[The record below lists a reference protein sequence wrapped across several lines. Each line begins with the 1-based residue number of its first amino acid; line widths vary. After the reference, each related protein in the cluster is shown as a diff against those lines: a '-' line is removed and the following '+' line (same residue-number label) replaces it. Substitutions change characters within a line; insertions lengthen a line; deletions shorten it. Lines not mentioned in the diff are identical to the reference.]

1 MLVPFIGLFFLTL
14 SAGITFYALSKY
26 RPFRLLLFAYYVA
39 SPCFLIFGFLQNWS
53 MGDYLFLWIFG
64 TWAGV
69 LVYLAAFAVTTVV
82 VSSRLRLSRLAAPF
96 AVFSLL
102 LLTAE
107 AYSFATHLE
116 PADSESSGTPF
127 LVGVGEPDLPNIYHI
142 ILDGYDSGLFPQT
155 LSPEYR
161 SALAGFVNFRE
172 NVALY
177 PSTRMSLSSIFSGK
191 RQGGDVSAPE
201 YMRRAFNSDDSFLY
215 WLKNAGY
222 ATIAYGP
229 QVYKFELGLF
239 DHMTYHR
246 QNPDGDSLLQLNTS
260 TFKRLWIWANSPRL
274 FTRLL
279 KSTEWFIQYGGS
291 DLRLVKNGK
300 FLPYSVPITSY
311 HSFLNILEQEPEL
324 PASGRYTLI
333 HLTIPHRPSVLAPD
347 CSYDDGGRE
356 TSQLEQAAC
365 ATKLLVDFVERLK
378 KLGRFD
384 GSLVI
389 AQADHGIYQLDSD
402 AHTHAPERISLQALL
417 LIKPIGSNGALA
429 VSNVKSTVVDIA
441 PTLLKAVGVEN
452 QLETEG
458 ASLLKTMSGTQLVQ
472 MD

>member
-1 MLVPFIGLFFLTL
+1 MVPFISLFLLTL
-14 SAGITFYALSKY
+14 SAGIAFYALSKY
-26 RPFRLLLFAYYVA
+26 RPFRLLLFAYYVGG
-39 SPCFLIFGFLQNWS
+39 PFFLVFGFLQNWS
-53 MGDYLFLWIFG
+53 MGVYFFLWVFG

-69 LVYLAAFAVTTVV
+69 LVYLAAFVVTTVF
-82 VSSRLRLSRLAAPF
+82 VSSRLRLSGLAAPF

-107 AYSFATHLE
+107 AHSFVTQLE
-116 PADSESSGTPF
+116 PADPESSGTQF
-127 LVGVGEPDLPNIYHI
+127 LVGVEQADLPNVYHI
-142 ILDGYDSGLFPQT
+142 ILDGYDGGLFPQT

-161 SALAGFVNFRE
+161 SALAGFVNFPE

-177 PSTRMSLSSIFSGK
+177 PSTRMSLPSIFSGK
-191 RQGGDVSAPE
+191 RQGGDVSGPE

-215 WLKNAGY
+215 WLKKVGY
-222 ATIAYGP
+222 TTVAYGLEM
-229 QVYKFELGLF
+229 YEFELGLF
-239 DHMTYHR
+239 DHVIYHR
-246 QNPDGDSLLQLNTS
+246 QNPEADSLLEMNTA
-260 TFKRLWIWANSPRL
+260 TFKRLWLWANSPRL

-279 KSTEWFIQYGGS
+279 LSTEWFIQYGGR
-291 DLRLVKNGK
+291 DLRLVRNGK
-300 FLPYSVPITSY
+300 FLPFSVPITSY
-311 HSFLNILEQEPEL
+311 LSFLNVLEQEAEL
-324 PASGRYTLI
+324 PARGRYTLI
-333 HLTIPHRPSVLAPD
+333 HLAIPHQPEVLAPD

-378 KLGRFD
+378 ELGRFD

-389 AQADHGIYQLDSD
+389 AHADHGVYELVSD
-402 AHTHAPERISLQALL
+402 AESHSPERVSLQALL

-452 QLETEG
+452 QLEADG
-458 ASLLKTMSGTQLVQ
+458 ASLLEAMSGTGLVQ